1 MVRYIALQYR
11 EELGILQDKEFSS
24 LEGTQPPGAPVRR
37 RPPPRTRF
45 LDEEKHQIASDLLVI
60 LSKIRIEV
68 IAVNSISL
76 VAKIRFVASTLLD
89 ALQQPQN
96 STDPRTL
103 EGNARAQGHLC
114 ELTVPDQTDRQGTSF
129 ASCPMSRRSSSWTT
143 TTARIR
149 LERGEEW
156 KLIRIRFHIRI
167 LGYLGN
173 RQTCIIN

>member
-37 RPPPRTRF
+37 RPPSRTRF

-114 ELTVPDQTDRQGTSF
+114 ELKVPDQTDSQGISF
-129 ASCPMSRRSSSWTT
+129 ASCPMSRR
-143 TTARIR
+143 
-149 LERGEEW
+149 
-156 KLIRIRFHIRI
+156 
-167 LGYLGN
+167 
-173 RQTCIIN
+173 